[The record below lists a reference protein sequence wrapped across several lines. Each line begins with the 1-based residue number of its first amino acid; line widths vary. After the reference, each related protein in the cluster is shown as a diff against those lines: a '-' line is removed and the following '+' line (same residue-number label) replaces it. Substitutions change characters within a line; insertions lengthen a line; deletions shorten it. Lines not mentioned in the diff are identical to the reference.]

1 MTIKEVSEKY
11 DLSADTIRYYER
23 IGLIPH
29 VPRKENG
36 IRDFDEAACGWVEF
50 SKCMRSAG
58 VQVEALIEY
67 VDLFFKEGTEEAR
80 KDILRRCHY
89 IRPFVAPTVYGK
101 PWQDGNTD
109 DMANDLAY
117 FTFEPDAK
125 WHAFEGYGPGQYLVD
140 PCKLLLTTPGIN
152 AESGQ
157 YEDFGIH
164 ANILATYLRGN
175 GVIPEKCDLNSIL
188 FLLTPAENKNKMRFL
203 EK

>member
-80 KDILRRCHY
+80 KDILVEQRARL
-89 IRPFVAPTVYGK
+89 
-101 PWQDGNTD
+101 Q
-109 DMANDLAY
+109 
-117 FTFEPDAK
+117 E
-125 WHAFEGYGPGQYLVD
+125 
-140 PCKLLLTTPGIN
+140 
-152 AESGQ
+152 Q
-157 YEDFGIH
+157 YEQ
-164 ANILATYLRGN
+164 LKATMERLDYKIAHYEELM
-175 GVIPEKCDLNSIL
+175 VKKCLNRE
-188 FLLTPAENKNKMRFL
+188 A
-203 EK
+203 

>member
-80 KDILRRCHY
+80 KEILVEQRARL
-89 IRPFVAPTVYGK
+89 
-101 PWQDGNTD
+101 Q
-109 DMANDLAY
+109 
-117 FTFEPDAK
+117 E
-125 WHAFEGYGPGQYLVD
+125 
-140 PCKLLLTTPGIN
+140 
-152 AESGQ
+152 Q
-157 YEDFGIH
+157 YEQ
-164 ANILATYLRGN
+164 LKATMERLDYKIAHYEEIMGK
-175 GVIPEKCDLNSIL
+175 KCPNLK
-188 FLLTPAENKNKMRFL
+188 A
-203 EK
+203 

>member
-80 KDILRRCHY
+80 KDILVEQRARL
-89 IRPFVAPTVYGK
+89 
-101 PWQDGNTD
+101 Q
-109 DMANDLAY
+109 
-117 FTFEPDAK
+117 E
-125 WHAFEGYGPGQYLVD
+125 
-140 PCKLLLTTPGIN
+140 
-152 AESGQ
+152 Q
-157 YEDFGIH
+157 YEQ
-164 ANILATYLRGN
+164 LKATMERLDYKIAHYEDLMGK
-175 GVIPEKCDLNSIL
+175 KCPHLK
-188 FLLTPAENKNKMRFL
+188 A
-203 EK
+203 

>member
-80 KDILRRCHY
+80 KDILVEQRARL
-89 IRPFVAPTVYGK
+89 
-101 PWQDGNTD
+101 Q
-109 DMANDLAY
+109 
-117 FTFEPDAK
+117 E
-125 WHAFEGYGPGQYLVD
+125 
-140 PCKLLLTTPGIN
+140 
-152 AESGQ
+152 Q
-157 YEDFGIH
+157 YEQ
-164 ANILATYLRGN
+164 LKATMERLDYKIAHYEEIMGK
-175 GVIPEKCDLNSIL
+175 KCPNLK
-188 FLLTPAENKNKMRFL
+188 AR
-203 EK
+203 

>member
-11 DLSADTIRYYER
+11 DISADTIRYYER

-80 KDILRRCHY
+80 KEILVEQRARL
-89 IRPFVAPTVYGK
+89 
-101 PWQDGNTD
+101 Q
-109 DMANDLAY
+109 
-117 FTFEPDAK
+117 E
-125 WHAFEGYGPGQYLVD
+125 
-140 PCKLLLTTPGIN
+140 
-152 AESGQ
+152 Q
-157 YEDFGIH
+157 YEQ
-164 ANILATYLRGN
+164 LKATMERLDYKIAHYEEIMGK
-175 GVIPEKCDLNSIL
+175 KCPNLK
-188 FLLTPAENKNKMRFL
+188 AR
-203 EK
+203 

>member
-80 KDILRRCHY
+80 KDILVEQRARL
-89 IRPFVAPTVYGK
+89 
-101 PWQDGNTD
+101 Q
-109 DMANDLAY
+109 
-117 FTFEPDAK
+117 E
-125 WHAFEGYGPGQYLVD
+125 
-140 PCKLLLTTPGIN
+140 
-152 AESGQ
+152 Q
-157 YEDFGIH
+157 YEQLKATMERLDYKIAHYEELMVKKGELYKLSFPFT
-164 ANILATYLRGN
+164 ATYYILYN
-175 GVIPEKCDLNSIL
+175 LLKINSAC
-188 FLLTPAENKNKMRFL
+188 PCN
-203 EK
+203 

>member
-1 MTIKEVSEKY
+1 MANASTSPFYPMFATIAVNAKIH
-11 DLSADTIRYYER
+11 A
-23 IGLIPH
+23 GAAG
-29 VPRKENG
+29 RKMWMDCVKMG
-36 IRDFDEAACGWVEF
+36 I
-50 SKCMRSAG
+50 
-58 VQVEALIEY
+58 
-67 VDLFFKEGTEEAR
+67 EAR

-140 PCKLLLTTPGIN
+140 PCKLLLTTPGID

-164 ANILATYLRGN
+164 ANILET
-175 GVIPEKCDLNSIL
+175 
-188 FLLTPAENKNKMRFL
+188 
-203 EK
+203 

>member
-80 KDILRRCHY
+80 KDILVEQRARL
-89 IRPFVAPTVYGK
+89 
-101 PWQDGNTD
+101 Q
-109 DMANDLAY
+109 
-117 FTFEPDAK
+117 E
-125 WHAFEGYGPGQYLVD
+125 
-140 PCKLLLTTPGIN
+140 
-152 AESGQ
+152 Q
-157 YEDFGIH
+157 YEQ
-164 ANILATYLRGN
+164 LKATMERLDYKIAHYEEIMGK
-175 GVIPEKCDLNSIL
+175 KCPNLN
-188 FLLTPAENKNKMRFL
+188 A
-203 EK
+203 

>member
-36 IRDFDEAACGWVEF
+36 IRDFDEQACGWVEF

-80 KDILRRCHY
+80 KDILVEQRARL
-89 IRPFVAPTVYGK
+89 
-101 PWQDGNTD
+101 Q
-109 DMANDLAY
+109 
-117 FTFEPDAK
+117 E
-125 WHAFEGYGPGQYLVD
+125 
-140 PCKLLLTTPGIN
+140 
-152 AESGQ
+152 Q
-157 YEDFGIH
+157 YEQ
-164 ANILATYLRGN
+164 LKATMERLDYKIAHYEELMIKKYPNR
-175 GVIPEKCDLNSIL
+175 E
-188 FLLTPAENKNKMRFL
+188 A
-203 EK
+203 

>member
-67 VDLFFKEGTEEAR
+67 VDLFFKEGTEAAR
-80 KDILRRCHY
+80 KEILIEQRARL
-89 IRPFVAPTVYGK
+89 
-101 PWQDGNTD
+101 Q
-109 DMANDLAY
+109 
-117 FTFEPDAK
+117 E
-125 WHAFEGYGPGQYLVD
+125 
-140 PCKLLLTTPGIN
+140 
-152 AESGQ
+152 Q
-157 YEDFGIH
+157 YEQ
-164 ANILATYLRGN
+164 LKATMDRLDYK
-175 GVIPEKCDLNSIL
+175 IAHYEEIMAKKCPHLKD
-188 FLLTPAENKNKMRFL
+188 
-203 EK
+203 

>member
-58 VQVEALIEY
+58 VQVESLIEY

-80 KDILRRCHY
+80 KEILVEQRTRL
-89 IRPFVAPTVYGK
+89 
-101 PWQDGNTD
+101 Q
-109 DMANDLAY
+109 
-117 FTFEPDAK
+117 E
-125 WHAFEGYGPGQYLVD
+125 
-140 PCKLLLTTPGIN
+140 
-152 AESGQ
+152 Q
-157 YEDFGIH
+157 YEQ
-164 ANILATYLRGN
+164 LKATMERLDYKIAHYEELM
-175 GVIPEKCDLNSIL
+175 VKKC
-188 FLLTPAENKNKMRFL
+188 PKH
-203 EK
+203 

>member
-67 VDLFFKEGTEEAR
+67 VDLLFTEGTEEAR
-80 KDILRRCHY
+80 KDILVEQRARL
-89 IRPFVAPTVYGK
+89 
-101 PWQDGNTD
+101 Q
-109 DMANDLAY
+109 
-117 FTFEPDAK
+117 E
-125 WHAFEGYGPGQYLVD
+125 
-140 PCKLLLTTPGIN
+140 
-152 AESGQ
+152 Q
-157 YEDFGIH
+157 YEQ
-164 ANILATYLRGN
+164 LKATMERLDYKIAHYEEIMGK
-175 GVIPEKCDLNSIL
+175 KCPNLK
-188 FLLTPAENKNKMRFL
+188 AR
-203 EK
+203 